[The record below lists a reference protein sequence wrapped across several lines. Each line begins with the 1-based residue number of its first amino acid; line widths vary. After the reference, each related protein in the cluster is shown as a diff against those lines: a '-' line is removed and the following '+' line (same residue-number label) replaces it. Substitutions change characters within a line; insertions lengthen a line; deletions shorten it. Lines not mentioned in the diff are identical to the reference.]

1 MKINEIKP
9 NPDFTLSVIFD
20 DGRSGVFDVKPYLDL
35 EAFIE
40 LKNIDAFNQ
49 VRNAGYFIEW
59 ACGADLSAD
68 TIEAHLTVQ

>member
-9 NPDFTLSVIFD
+9 NPDFTLSVIFA
-20 DGRSGVFDVKPYLDL
+20 DGRSGVFDVKPYLDF
-35 EAFIE
+35 EAFVE

-49 VRNAGYFIEW
+49 VRNGGYFIEW
-59 ACGADLSAD
+59 ECGADLSAD